1 MGKKASS
8 LIIIITLK
16 RRNYSLFSL
25 KVFPTIWLQ
34 EDNIIDVVIF
44 KYLFIVEAEICRSRA
59 LTRPVSR
66 APGINPPF
74 ILAPL

>member
-8 LIIIITLK
+8 LIIIITLG
-16 RRNYSLFSL
+16 RNYSLFSL